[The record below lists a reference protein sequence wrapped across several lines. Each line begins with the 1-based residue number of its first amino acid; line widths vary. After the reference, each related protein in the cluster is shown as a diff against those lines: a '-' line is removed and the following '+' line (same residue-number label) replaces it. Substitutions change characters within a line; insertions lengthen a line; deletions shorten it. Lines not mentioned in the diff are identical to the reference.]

1 MGTEFFENGIDSH
14 MDYDAFFL
22 CKQDK
27 ITYFAV
33 FYVSF
38 HIKVS
43 NIGESPHRWRNFI
56 PEGLCDCPKM
66 PS

>member
-1 MGTEFFENGIDSH
+1 MWKVGTEFFENGIDSH
-14 MDYDAFFL
+14 TDYDAFFL

-27 ITYFAV
+27 ITYFAL

-43 NIGESPHRWRNFI
+43 NIGESPHR
-56 PEGLCDCPKM
+56 
-66 PS
+66 